1 MIATETPQTLTDA
14 ATGSPRQPKTLRLVD
29 TSLRDGNQSL
39 WGATGLTTGMV
50 EAVGPLLDQV
60 GYEAIDFTSST
71 NLSMGVKWHR
81 ENPWERIS
89 RMREAVPSTP
99 LSAITTGMRF
109 MSWDKASETVMRMA
123 LRLMASH
130 GLRRLQIAEPMNDVG
145 SLLRV
150 AQWAKEEGI
159 EQVVAAVTFT
169 ESPVHTDE
177 SYGRNA
183 SLCSASKFIDAV
195 YLKDPGGLLTVE
207 RTRQLIP
214 GLRAAAG
221 AKTLELHGH
230 CTTGA
235 ASQLYL
241 VAAELGVDVL
251 HTGLGPLSNGTA
263 QPSLENLVGNLD
275 ALGIPVQVDRE
286 AAAAA
291 ADIIHTIAK
300 SQGLPAG
307 VPTEY
312 DLSPHVHQVPGGMM
326 STLKRQLGELR
337 MLDELPAVIEEAGR
351 VRADLG
357 YPIMVTPFSQFVG
370 SQALMNVL
378 AGKAGQDRYSRIPD
392 EVVRFVLGSFGTPEG
407 EIAPEVMEKVSQL
420 PRAKE
425 LAEPPVERSL
435 AELHEEYGRKFG
447 RPLTEEELLL
457 RIVLPGDQI
466 DAMFTAG
473 AAPRWTP
480 TGLKGTPALA
490 NNIAEFIKAAH
501 ELPKWKFLAV
511 SRGTEKVELHRAQGG
526 ETP

>member
-1 MIATETPQTLTDA
+1 VTSHSENHAGVSIDRPAPRTPV
-14 ATGSPRQPKTLRLVD
+14 RLLD

-81 ENPWERIS
+81 ESPWERIS
-89 RMREAVPSTP
+89 RMHAVMPNTP
-99 LSAITTGMRF
+99 LSAISTGMRF
-109 MSWDKASETVMRMA
+109 MSWDKASETVMRLA

-130 GLRRLQIAEPMNDVG
+130 GLGRLQIAEPMNDVE
-145 SLLRV
+145 SALRV
-150 AQWAKEEGI
+150 AEWAKQEGI
-159 EQVVAAVTFT
+159 AQVVAAVTFT

-177 SYGRNA
+177 SYSRNA
-183 SLCSASKFIDAV
+183 RLFSASPFVDSV
-195 YLKDPGGLLTVE
+195 YIKDPGGLLTVE
-207 RTRQLIP
+207 RTRQLVP
-214 GLRAAAG
+214 GIRAAVG
-221 AKTLELHGH
+221 SKSLELHSH

-241 VAAELGVDVL
+241 AAAELGVDVL

-263 QPSLENLVGNLD
+263 QPSLENLIANLD
-275 ALGIPVQVDRE
+275 ALQIPVRVNRD

-291 ADIIHTIAK
+291 ADVLYSIAA
-300 SQGLPAG
+300 SQGLEAG
-307 VPTEY
+307 VPTEF

-337 MLDELPAVIEEAGR
+337 MLDDLPAVIEEAGR

-378 AGKAGQDRYSRIPD
+378 AAKTGEERYSRIPD
-392 EVVRFVLGSFGTPEG
+392 EVVRFVLGNFGSPEG
-407 EIAPEVMEKVSQL
+407 DIAPEVLERVSSL

-425 LAEPPVERSL
+425 LAKPPVERSL
-435 AELHEEYGRKFG
+435 AELHEEYGQKMG
-447 RPLTEEELLL
+447 RPLNEEELLL
-457 RIVLPGDQI
+457 RMVLPGDQI
-466 DAMFTAG
+466 DAMLGAG
-473 AAPRWTP
+473 PAPRWTAA
-480 TGLKGTPALA
+480 GTRGSAAPVTSVTDF
-490 NNIAEFIKAAH
+490 IAAAH
-501 ELPKWKFLAV
+501 TLPKWKYLAV
-511 SRGTEKVELHRAQGG
+511 HRGAEKVELRRQPAGG
-526 ETP
+526 GS

>member
-1 MIATETPQTLTDA
+1 MTATATPQAQADTRGEPA
-14 ATGSPRQPKTLRLVD
+14 KHQKTIRLVD

-50 EAVGPLLDQV
+50 EAVGPLLDRV

-89 RMREAVPSTP
+89 RMRDVMPDTP

-159 EQVVAAVTFT
+159 GQVVAAVTFT

-177 SYGRNA
+177 SYSRNA
-183 SLCSASKFIDAV
+183 ALCSASEFVDAM

-207 RTRQLIP
+207 RTRRLIP

-241 VAAELGVDVL
+241 AAAELGVDVL

-263 QPSLENLVGNLD
+263 QPGLENLVGNLD
-275 ALGIPVQVDRE
+275 ALGIPVQVNRE
-286 AAAAA
+286 AAAEAA
-291 ADIIHTIAK
+291 AILHSIAK

-312 DLSPHVHQVPGGMM
+312 DLTPHVHQVPGGMM

-337 MLDELPAVIEEAGR
+337 MLDQLPAVIEEAGR

-378 AGKAGQDRYSRIPD
+378 ATKAGEDRYSRIPD
-392 EVVRFVLGSFGTPEG
+392 EVVRFVLGNFGAPEG
-407 EIAPEVMEKVSQL
+407 EIDGEVLEKVSRL

-425 LAEPPVERSL
+425 LAGPPAERSL
-435 AELHEEYGRKFG
+435 AELHEEYGQKFG
-447 RPLTEEELLL
+447 RQLSEEELLL
-457 RIVLPGDQI
+457 RMVLPADQI
-466 DAMFTAG
+466 DSMLDAG
-473 AAPRWTP
+473 PAPRWTP
-480 TGLKGTPALA
+480 AGTNRAAAPVTS
-490 NNIAEFIKAAH
+490 ITEFIKAAH
-501 ELPKWKFLAV
+501 ELPKWKYLAA
-511 SRGTEKVELHRAQGG
+511 SRGTEKVELRRAPGG
-526 ETP
+526 ETT